1 MIVAFDLGNSD
12 LVVGAFKN
20 DQLVAT
26 FRTRSD
32 RYKSVDEFAYTLKEL
47 FFSKGLDSLDV
58 RGAILASVVPELT
71 KIIAATIRRVCG
83 LDPLILAPGV
93 KTGLKIKADNPS
105 EVGADLIGDCVGAIA
120 RYPLPAIVID
130 LGTASKIIAIDEQGT
145 FIGCAIAP
153 GLKLSAVALVRTA
166 SQLPT
171 ISLVMPK
178 KVICNNTPDCMNSGF
193 VHGAASMV
201 DGMIQRFEQE
211 MGKTCTRVM
220 TGGLTSVVAPA
231 CREPIIVDRELLLY
245 GLYEI
250 YNRNYKEK
258 KENEKQ

>member
-1 MIVAFDLGNSD
+1 MIVTFDLGNSD
-12 LVVGAFKN
+12 LVIGAFKDN
-20 DQLVAT
+20 HLVAT

-32 RYKSVDEFAYTLKEL
+32 RYKSVDEFTYTLKEL
-47 FFSKGLDSLDV
+47 FFSKGINSMDA

-71 KIIAATIRRVCG
+71 KVITATIKRVCG
-83 LDPLILAPGV
+83 IDPLILAPGV

-105 EVGADLIGDCVGAIA
+105 EVGADLIGDCVGAIV
-120 RYPLPAIVID
+120 RYKLPAIVVD
-130 LGTASKIIAIDEQGT
+130 LGTASKFIAIDENGT
-145 FIGCAIAP
+145 FAGVAISP
-153 GLKLSAVALVRTA
+153 GLKLSAEALTRTA

-171 ISLVMPK
+171 ISLIMPK
-178 KVICNNTPDCMNSGF
+178 RVIGNNTPDSMNSGF
-193 VHGAASMV
+193 VYGAASMV
-201 DGMIQRFEQE
+201 DGMIQRFELE
-211 MGKTCTRVM
+211 MGKKCTRIM

-231 CREPIIVDRELLLY
+231 CREPIIVDKELLLY

>member
-1 MIVAFDLGNSD
+1 MIVTFDLGNSD
-12 LVVGAFKN
+12 LVVGSFKDN
-20 DQLVAT
+20 RLITT

-47 FFSKGLDSLDV
+47 FFSKGLDSMAT
-58 RGAILASVVPELT
+58 RGAVLASVVPELT
-71 KIIAATIRRVCG
+71 KVVVAAIKRVCG
-83 LDPLILAPGV
+83 VEPLVLAPGV
-93 KTGLKIKADNPS
+93 KTGLRIKADNPA
-105 EVGADLIGDCVGAIA
+105 EVGADLIGDCVGAIL

-153 GLKLSAVALVRTA
+153 GLKLSAEALTRTA

-178 KVICNNTPDCMNSGF
+178 KAICNNTPDCMNSGF
-193 VHGAASMV
+193 VYGAAAMV
-201 DGMIQRFEQE
+201 DGMIQRFELE
-211 MGKTCTRVM
+211 MGKKCTRIM
-220 TGGLTSVVAPA
+220 TGGLTSVVSPA

-250 YNRNYKEK
+250 YNRNIKEK